1 MFQRLQK
8 RAFLAAC
15 GGVLLTASVRAAE
28 GTDSVGTNAVA
39 EAVPAWRL
47 YDDPSARGDHR
58 WIADFDEHVRLIEEY
73 DGKEKPHSGK
83 RVTIHGAYSIPAPT
97 ESGRVVRMRF
107 DSSHFRNTRLL
118 FHAGPEQ
125 YQVVAESGSR
135 YFLTA
140 GRVLE
145 SLRPTAMKKGKPLPA
160 HRVTDDG
167 GLWYAFADGLM
178 DLRYQGGQF
187 VVAMGP
193 RVLMS
198 FPVKAAPTNMILL
211 GETRLNLFQVLN
223 LPPLV
228 PEDDN
233 THTSPEKLRPADR
246 MPWRLDGQYHG
257 RHDEDPARLIRHD
270 DGSVEL
276 LSENAQSARSA
287 EAQFKSESP
296 VVITLKIHSA
306 SAGAG
311 ISVPGPNRGFLKFYI
326 GKLDGRNVI
335 CREPYEFR
343 ELKNPQADLH
353 VLRSPFFCRATYGLD
368 FIQIDFSDDGRIWA
382 TYSRQTLHRHH
393 AISPLC
399 VGMLLGGTRHR
410 KKDVSGP
417 GQRIRLSAVDVRP
430 FRLLE
435 GFVDPGILHGTPP
448 DTSRRD
454 WRMACNW
461 ALINGWAPAEL
472 RQKAVADF
480 LDTALDSDAE
490 PGQVLQS
497 IRSLVPFMQPPQR
510 HRSKFTPNLMTR
522 LERLGDRMLATRQL
536 DPVRE
541 WLAAWYAL
549 DLPEWRRSRAN
560 YETSPPALVRSYLH
574 RLRHEERW
582 EELRLRSLEYTL
594 LARPGSRNLLA
605 AWMLDQAM
613 DHLDDVS
620 CEEDFARER
629 YWLHPLRITA
639 DRETENL
646 LNELTAA
653 TRAGEF
659 ERACRILI
667 NGYDGDSLSVSRED
681 GSLYKPA
688 RDILREF
695 VRSEPKLRRVLVE
708 EFSQIGLIRLNRA
721 RERGTLDELEQIAVQ
736 FEGTEAARKA
746 LAILADRG
754 FSMGQF
760 AMASERYA
768 AVVPFLTGEERNTML
783 AKRNLALAL
792 SGQQPTE
799 PVTGTVTLPG
809 GILSAEQYA
818 GLIASALRQSPTV
831 DETHPGEP
839 REGSWPS
846 RETPVLRHVM
856 DLPFFAAS
864 PIGAR
869 QEGKFLLLQQ
879 GGVLHVIDMDLLK
892 TAWSHGSVEQKTEP
906 FSFRPLVLGDRVVA
920 AVSDKQ
926 KSAALK
932 CFDLQDGRVVWERA
946 VGDSLVADPFRQG
959 RALFLLARSSDEHLV
974 LQRIDPATGEPEFEQ
989 YLLRHRHD
997 EKRRNIVRGIAFG
1010 RSIAISAAG
1019 MLICCDG
1026 WGATRWVRRIAF
1038 VPPDADPALSVFS
1051 RSDDLI
1057 ERDGRIIVCS
1067 PGAPEI
1073 VCVDADT
1080 GRLLWSKFLPQRRR
1094 LLGLSGDTVL
1104 VRNTSSDEAINIA
1117 DGKTRWWSPVDRE
1130 GISRRLGPSGNVL
1143 ELRFDSTQP
1152 DKETGRGT
1160 VRRAALLSATEGEEL
1175 GSWEFS
1181 HDILPQTEIS
1191 AVFAYGRRLLILT
1204 GDSEKKRA
1212 HKEPSAQLCV
1222 LE

>member
-1 MFQRLQK
+1 MIPRLW
-8 RAFLAAC
+8 RSVFLAAC
-15 GGVLLTASVRAAE
+15 GGVLLAASVRAAE

-73 DGKEKPHSGK
+73 DGKKRPHNGK
-83 RVTIHGAYSIPAPT
+83 RLTIHGAYSIPAPT
-97 ESGRVVRMRF
+97 ESGRVVRIRF
-107 DSSHFRNTRLL
+107 DSGHLRNARLL
-118 FHAGPEQ
+118 FHAGSEQ
-125 YQVVAESGSR
+125 YQVAAEQGSR

-140 GRVLE
+140 GSVLQ
-145 SLRPTAMKKGKPLPA
+145 SFQRAGVKKGKSPPA
-160 HRVTDDG
+160 RRITDDG

-178 DLRYQGGQF
+178 DLRYQRGQF
-187 VVAMGP
+187 IVAMGP

-198 FPVKAAPTNMILL
+198 FPVEAEPTNMILS
-211 GETRLNLFQVLN
+211 GEARLNLFQVLN
-223 LPPLV
+223 LPPLELEGDNIHTP
-228 PEDDN
+228 PE
-233 THTSPEKLRPADR
+233 ELRPADR
-246 MPWRLDGQYHG
+246 MPWRLDGQYRG

-276 LSENAQSARSA
+276 FSESTQSARSA
-287 EAQFKSESP
+287 EAAFKSESP

-306 SAGAG
+306 SAGTG

-368 FIQIDFSDDGRIWA
+368 FIHVDFSDDGRIWA
-382 TYSRQTLHRHH
+382 AYSRQALHRHH

-417 GQRIRLSAVDVRP
+417 EQRIRLSAVDVRP

-435 GFVDPGILHGTPP
+435 GFVDPDILHGTPS
-448 DTSRRD
+448 DTSDHD
-454 WRMACNW
+454 WRRACNW

-480 LDTALDSDAE
+480 LDGALESDMD
-490 PGQVLQS
+490 PGPILQS

-510 HRSKFTPNLMTR
+510 HRSNFTPNLMAR
-522 LERLGDRMLATRQL
+522 LERLGDRMLATRQM

-541 WLAAWYAL
+541 WLATWYAL
-549 DLPEWRRSRAN
+549 GLPEWRRSRAN
-560 YETSPPALVRSYLH
+560 HETSPPALVRSYLH
-574 RLRHEERW
+574 RLCHEERW
-582 EELRLRSLEYTL
+582 EELRLLSLEYTL
-594 LARPGSRNLLA
+594 FARPGSRDLLA

-613 DHLDDVS
+613 GHLDDVS

-629 YWLHPLRITA
+629 YWLHPLRIMA
-639 DRETENL
+639 DRQTANL

-653 TRAGEF
+653 TRDGEF

-688 RDILREF
+688 QVILREF
-695 VRSEPKLRRVLVE
+695 VRSEPELRRVLVE
-708 EFSQIGLIRLNRA
+708 KFSQIGLIRLNRA
-721 RERGTLDELEQIAVQ
+721 RERGTFDEFEQIAVQ

-754 FSMGQF
+754 LSMGQF
-760 AMASERYA
+760 AMAAERYA
-768 AVVPFLTGEERNTML
+768 AVIPFLTGEERNTML

-799 PVTGTVTLPG
+799 PVTGAVTLPG
-809 GILSAEQYA
+809 GTLSAEQYA
-818 GLIASALRQSPTV
+818 GLIASALRQSPTA
-831 DETHPGEP
+831 DETHRGEH
-839 REGSWPS
+839 RGGSWPS

-856 DLPFFAAS
+856 DLPFFATS
-864 PIGAR
+864 QIGAR

-879 GGVLHVIDMDLLK
+879 GGVLHVIDMDQLK

-906 FSFRPLVLGDRVVA
+906 FSFRPLVLGDRVIA

-932 CFDLQDGRVVWERA
+932 CLDLRGGRVVWERA
-946 VGDSLVADPFRQG
+946 IGDSLAADPFRQG
-959 RALFLLARSSDEHLV
+959 RALFVLALSSDEHLV
-974 LQRIDPATGEPEFEQ
+974 LQRINPETGEPEFEQ
-989 YLLRHRHD
+989 FLLRHRHD

-1026 WGATRWVRRIAF
+1026 WGETRWVRRIAF
-1038 VPPDADPALSVFS
+1038 VPPDADPALSAFS
-1051 RSDDLI
+1051 HSDDLI

-1073 VCVDADT
+1073 VCVDANT
-1080 GRLLWSKFLPQRRR
+1080 GGLLWSKFQPQRKR

-1104 VRNTSSDEAINIA
+1104 MRNTSSVEAINIA
-1117 DGKTRWWSPVDRE
+1117 DGKTRWRSPVDRE
-1130 GISRRLGPSGNVL
+1130 GISRRLGPSGKVL
-1143 ELRFDSTQP
+1143 ELRFDSAEP
-1152 DKETGRGT
+1152 DKETGRRA
-1160 VRRAALLSATEGEEL
+1160 VRRAALLSATDGEEF

-1181 HDILPQTEIS
+1181 HDVLPQSEIS
-1191 AVFAYGRRLLILT
+1191 AAFTYGGKLLILA